1 MRASALCLGGALL
14 GVVVLTSPAM
24 SQPGSAG
31 QRAAFLGSLNLQDD
45 AVVLRDALY
54 QAFSQTDPEA
64 TPDERYDRAGLF
76 SFFLVANGVTAE
88 DVLRLVD
95 GGVDVLHAIT
105 ADERPLAEQALL
117 ADLVVVGDVLGTEA
131 DTTDGYG
138 GGAHVRVVD
147 VVKGEAPSD
156 TILVRQRRRGDA
168 PLVAGARYLLLVSNG
183 IYRYGLHRM
192 GTAAAV
198 PEAER
203 ARRFSIY
210 RQYLM
215 DGDVVAWS
223 GYSAE
228 DTARAL
234 DEVRAVDAILRD
246 E

>member
-1 MRASALCLGGALL
+1 MSAALRLGAGLLLFAALP
-14 GVVVLTSPAM
+14 VAA
-24 SQPGSAG
+24 QPGTAG
-31 QRAAFLGSLNLQDD
+31 DRAAFLGSLDLQDD
-45 AVVLRDALY
+45 ALVLRDALY
-54 QAFSQTDPEA
+54 QAFTATEPTS
-64 TPDERYDRAGLF
+64 TPDDRYERAGRF
-76 SFFLVANGVTAE
+76 AFFLVANGVTAE

-95 GGVDVLHAIT
+95 AGVDVLHAIT

-131 DTTDGYG
+131 DTTDGFG
-138 GGAHVRVVD
+138 GGVRLRVVD
-147 VVKGEAPSD
+147 AVKGGAPAD
-156 TILVRQRRRGDA
+156 TISVRQRRRGDA
-168 PLVAGARYLLLVSNG
+168 PLVAGARYLLLLSNG

-215 DGDVVAWS
+215 DGSAVVWS

-234 DEVRAVDAILRD
+234 AEVRAVDAVLRD